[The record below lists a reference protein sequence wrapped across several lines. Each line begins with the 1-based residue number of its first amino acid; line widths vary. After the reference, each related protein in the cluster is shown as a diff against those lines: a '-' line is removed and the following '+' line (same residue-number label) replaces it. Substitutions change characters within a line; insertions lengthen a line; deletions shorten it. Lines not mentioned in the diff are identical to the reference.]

1 MLASA
6 HARAVGAQAGRCT
19 MWFEA
24 FVAARYVRSRKGA
37 HGSAGGFLSFISFA
51 SVAGIGVGVWALI
64 VVLSVMNGFQKEV
77 RDRMLSVVAHIE
89 VFGAAGPLT
98 NWESLLAQTKR
109 HSRVVAGAPY
119 VLGQGMLANADA
131 VRGAVVRGI
140 LPDRE
145 ALVSTLAVKSGR
157 LDDLK
162 PGDFNIILGN
172 ELARALGVVAGD
184 RVTLISPQGNITP
197 AGVIPRL
204 KQFRVSGVFESGHFE
219 YDSALALIALED
231 AQKLFR
237 IDGVTGIR
245 LKVADLDEAPAIAR
259 DLTRI
264 VEGDVLIRDWG
275 RINRNWFAAV
285 QVEKRMMFI
294 ILTLIVAVAA
304 FNLVSSLVMTVT
316 DKRADIAILR
326 TLGATPGTIQRIFMI
341 QGAVSGAA
349 GTLAGAAVG
358 IVTALNLD
366 VWVPAIER
374 AFGIQ
379 FLAKDI
385 YFINTLPSDP
395 RAGDIVTIIGIAL
408 LMSLLATLY
417 PSWRASRLKP
427 AETLRYE

>member
-1 MLASA
+1 MP
-6 HARAVGAQAGRCT
+6 
-19 MWFEA
+19 FEF

-51 SVAGIGVGVWALI
+51 SVAGIALGVWALI

-89 VFGAAGPLT
+89 IFGAGGTVAA
-98 NWESLLAQTKR
+98 WEPLLAQAAR
-109 HSRVVAGAPY
+109 HPKVLAGAPY
-119 VLGQGMLANADA
+119 VLAQGMLTNADA
-131 VRGAVVRGI
+131 VRGAVIRGI
-140 LPDRE
+140 LPERE
-145 ALVSTLAVKSGR
+145 SAVASLPVKQGKLTDLV
-157 LDDLK
+157 
-162 PGDFNIILGN
+162 PGEFNVLLGN
-172 ELARALGVVAGD
+172 ELARALSVGVGD
-184 RVTLISPQGNITP
+184 KVTLIAPQGNITP

-204 KQFRVSGVFESGHFE
+204 KQFRVAGIFESGHFE
-219 YDSALALIALED
+219 YDSALALVAMAD

-237 IDGVTGIR
+237 VDGVTGIR
-245 LKVADLDEAPAIAR
+245 LKIDDLYEAPAVAR
-259 DLTRI
+259 DLTRL

-326 TLGATPGTIQRIFMI
+326 TLGASPGMIQRIFVI
-341 QGAVSGAA
+341 QGAVSGAF
-349 GTLAGAAVG
+349 GTLLGAAAG

-395 RAGDIVTIIGIAL
+395 RASDMVAIIAIAL
-408 LMSLLATLY
+408 VLSFLATLY
-417 PSWRASRLKP
+417 PSWRAARLKP

>member
-1 MLASA
+1 MVAPYELFIAWRYIRSSKRAS
-6 HARAVGAQAGRCT
+6 GG
-19 MWFEA
+19 
-24 FVAARYVRSRKGA
+24 
-37 HGSAGGFLSFISFA
+37 AGGFLSFISFA
-51 SVAGIGVGVWALI
+51 SVAGIALGVWALI

-89 VFGAAGPLT
+89 VFGADRPIA
-98 NWESLLAQTKR
+98 NWESLLAEAKR
-109 HSRVVAGAPY
+109 HRRVVAGAPY
-119 VLGQGMLANADA
+119 VLAQAMLTNSEA
-131 VRGAVVRGI
+131 VRGAVIRGI
-140 LPDRE
+140 VPDQE
-145 ALVSTLAVKSGR
+145 EKVAGLSLKTGKLS
-157 LDDLK
+157 DLK
-162 PGDFNIILGN
+162 PGEFNVVLGL
-172 ELARALGVVAGD
+172 ELARALGVSRGD
-184 RVTLISPQGNITP
+184 KVTLIAPQGNITP

-204 KQFRVSGVFESGHFE
+204 KQFNVAGTFESGHFE

-245 LKVADLDEAPAIAR
+245 LKVDDLYEAPLIAR

-264 VEGDVLIRDWG
+264 VTGDVLIRDWG

-285 QVEKRMMFI
+285 QIEKRMMFI

-326 TLGATPGTIQRIFMI
+326 TLGATPGAIQRIFVI
-341 QGAVSGAA
+341 QGAVSGAF
-349 GTLAGAAVG
+349 GTLLGAATG

-374 AFGIQ
+374 LLGFQ

-385 YFINTLPSDP
+385 YFINTVPSDP
-395 RAGDIVTIIGIAL
+395 RFGDIGVIIAVAL
-408 LMSLLATLY
+408 TMSFVATLY
-417 PSWRASRLKP
+417 PSWRAARVQP
-427 AETLRYE
+427 AEALRYE

>member
-1 MLASA
+1 
-6 HARAVGAQAGRCT
+6 
-19 MWFEA
+19 
-24 FVAARYVRSRKGA
+24 
-37 HGSAGGFLSFISFA
+37 
-51 SVAGIGVGVWALI
+51 
-64 VVLSVMNGFQKEV
+64 VL
-77 RDRMLSVVAHIE
+77 
-89 VFGAAGPLT
+89 
-98 NWESLLAQTKR
+98 
-109 HSRVVAGAPY
+109 
-119 VLGQGMLANADA
+119 
-131 VRGAVVRGI
+131 
-140 LPDRE
+140 
-145 ALVSTLAVKSGR
+145 
-157 LDDLK
+157 
-162 PGDFNIILGN
+162 LGN
-172 ELARALGVVAGD
+172 ELARALGVATGD
-184 RVTLISPQGNITP
+184 KVTLISPQGNITP

-204 KQFRVSGVFESGHFE
+204 KQFQVAGVFESGHFE
-219 YDSALALIALED
+219 YDSALALVALED

-237 IDGVTGIR
+237 IEGVTGIR
-245 LKVADLDEAPAIAR
+245 LKVADLDEAPGIAR

-264 VEGDVLIRDWG
+264 LEGDVLIRDWG

-349 GTLAGAAVG
+349 GTLAGAAAGV
-358 IVTALNLD
+358 VTALNLD

-395 RAGDIVTIIGIAL
+395 RPADIAAIVGIAL
-408 LMSLLATLY
+408 FMSLLATIY
-417 PSWRASRLKP
+417 PSWRAARLKP

>member
-1 MLASA
+1 
-6 HARAVGAQAGRCT
+6 
-19 MWFEA
+19 
-24 FVAARYVRSRKGA
+24 
-37 HGSAGGFLSFISFA
+37 
-51 SVAGIGVGVWALI
+51 
-64 VVLSVMNGFQKEV
+64 
-77 RDRMLSVVAHIE
+77 VVAHIE
-89 VFGAAGPLT
+89 VFGAAGPLPA
-98 NWESLLAQTKR
+98 WEPLLAQAKR
-109 HSRVVAGAPY
+109 HPRVVAGAPY

-140 LPDRE
+140 LPERE
-145 ALVSTLAVKSGR
+145 AQVSSLTIKSGR
-157 LDDLK
+157 LEDLK
-162 PGDFNIILGN
+162 PGEFNVLLGN
-172 ELARALGVVAGD
+172 ELARALGVAAGD
-184 RVTLISPQGNITP
+184 RVTLIVPQGNITP

-204 KQFRVSGVFESGHFE
+204 KQFRVAGVFESGHFE
-219 YDSALALIALED
+219 YDSALALVALED

-237 IDGVTGIR
+237 IEGVTGIR
-245 LKVADLDEAPAIAR
+245 LKVADLDEAPAIAQ

-264 VEGDVLIRDWG
+264 IEGDVLIRDWG

-349 GTLAGAAVG
+349 GTLGGAAAG

-374 AFGIQ
+374 TFGVQ

-395 RAGDIVTIIGIAL
+395 RPSDIVAIIGIAL
-408 LMSLLATLY
+408 LMSLVATIY
-417 PSWRASRLKP
+417 PSWRAARLKP